1 MSQLGRYAHIWSCTF
16 GYKAVLSNLIYG
28 HKWGMP
34 SPNMGILY
42 SYDISNLHIWAQGY
56 GHKWGMPK
64 YGSYMA
70 TNEACP
76 NMGILHSYDIS
87 NLHIWAQKGQWDMP
101 KYGVLIW
108 SSHSALWCHNCQLTS
123 LTADTVCPNMET
135 HRFPTGGPRTTGVF
149 FLLELLLKG
158 THMKQSPLQSSGW
171 VVRQNSLSL
180 QQKQWN
186 VCYLLQQPTFVRV
199 VFPLWLMW
207 RISTGLG
214 WSQRMTWDFCSWYIE
229 MWQNCCASC
238 QMISLLFT
246 DNKMLRKLDLFCPAH
261 ECSLW

>member
-76 NMGILHSYDIS
+76 NMGILYSYDIS

-101 KYGVLIW
+101 KYGVCCLTSMCHPPHMGTNGACQNMGILYTDDISNLHIW
-108 SSHSALWCHNCQLTS
+108 SQKGQGLTDSEIQLSRATDPAAMPIYGLS
-123 LTADTVCPNMET
+123 KPQI
-135 HRFPTGGPRTTGVF
+135 HRLRG
-149 FLLELLLKG
+149 L
-158 THMKQSPLQSSGW
+158 LQS
-171 VVRQNSLSL
+171 
-180 QQKQWN
+180 
-186 VCYLLQQPTFVRV
+186 
-199 VFPLWLMW
+199 
-207 RISTGLG
+207 
-214 WSQRMTWDFCSWYIE
+214 
-229 MWQNCCASC
+229 
-238 QMISLLFT
+238 
-246 DNKMLRKLDLFCPAH
+246 
-261 ECSLW
+261 

>member
-1 MSQLGRYAHIWSCTF
+1 MTSFTQLWCHNCPEPQLHSALMSQLGRYAHIWSCTF

-76 NMGILHSYDIS
+76 NMGILYSYDIS

-108 SSHSALWCHNCQLTS
+108 SSHSALWCHNCQHTS

-135 HRFPTGGPRTTGVF
+135 
-149 FLLELLLKG
+149 
-158 THMKQSPLQSSGW
+158 Q
-171 VVRQNSLSL
+171 LS
-180 QQKQWN
+180 
-186 VCYLLQQPTFVRV
+186 R
-199 VFPLWLMW
+199 
-207 RISTGLG
+207 
-214 WSQRMTWDFCSWYIE
+214 
-229 MWQNCCASC
+229 A
-238 QMISLLFT
+238 T
-246 DNKMLRKLDLFCPAH
+246 DPAAMPIAH
-261 ECSLW
+261 IWACLICGHIWG